1 MTRKYSSTSVEQLLN
16 SSIGA
21 GDTTLSLASTAAVT
35 SLLGGVTLAGGN
47 VDQFTIAIDP
57 DTASEEIV
65 FVRGTSGSTLT
76 GLVRGQAGTSA
87 TTHTAGATI
96 KHVLTS
102 DDLDYYTSGVGSA
115 ATATSTTT
123 FSNKTIALG
132 SNTVSGTTAQF
143 NTALTDGDFATLA
156 GSETLTNKTLSSPV
170 VTGTITAGGG
180 VGTSGQFLKSTGTG
194 VQWTSVNDVSLTPI
208 LQNAYVGGYCSGATS
223 DVTLTEDTTYY
234 VPVFLNSTN
243 YNRIAFRTSGN
254 TWTGTGTVRLGIYN
268 MDGTTRL
275 PSTVLLDAGTT
286 SATAANSV
294 YEITINQTPSQ
305 GYYYLALNFQTL
317 PTSGALLGWKNT
329 ASPINPLLPNFGNS
343 SGSPTLCFTQSGVT
357 GAFATAGT
365 LGTSTI
371 MPFVGL
377 QIA

>member
-1 MTRKYSSTSVEQLLN
+1 MATTTNYSWVTPDDSNLVKDGAAAIRTLG
-16 SSIGA
+16 SSI
-21 GDTTLSLASTAAVT
+21 D
-35 SLLGGVTLAGGN
+35 
-47 VDQFTIAIDP
+47 
-57 DTASEEIV
+57 
-65 FVRGTSGSTLT
+65 STLKT
-76 GLVRGQAGTSA
+76 QIDAQIPDSIIDAKGDLIVGTANDTPSRLA
-87 TTHTAGATI
+87 
-96 KHVLTS
+96 V
-102 DDLDYYTSGVGSA
+102 
-115 ATATSTTT
+115 
-123 FSNKTIALG
+123 G
-132 SNTVSGTTAQF
+132 SNTQVLSVDSSTASG
-143 NTALTDGDFATLA
+143 
-156 GSETLTNKTLSSPV
+156 
-170 VTGTITAGGG
+170 
-180 VGTSGQFLKSTGTG
+180 LK
-194 VQWTSVNDVSLTPI
+194 WASVNDVSLTPI

-243 YNRIAFRTSGN
+243 YNRIGFRTSGN

-317 PTSGALLGWKNT
+317 PSSGALLGWKGT

-365 LGTSTI
+365 LGTSTT